1 MNIAPVTGATTALG
15 GLKTVV
21 DIAKS
26 IRELLRHDKVDK
38 DAIRKNLK
46 DLEQRASAAWA
57 TIAELNEDV
66 RGLRRQLDRR
76 AEL

>member
-1 MNIAPVTGATTALG
+1 MNIDPVTGATTALR

-57 TIAELNEDV
+57 TIAELNEEV